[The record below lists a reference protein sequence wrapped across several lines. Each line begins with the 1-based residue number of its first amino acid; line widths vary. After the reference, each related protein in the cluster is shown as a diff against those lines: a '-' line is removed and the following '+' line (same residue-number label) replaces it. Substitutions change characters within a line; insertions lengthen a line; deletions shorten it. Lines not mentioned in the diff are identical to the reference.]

1 METLEHGSISDFVV
15 RLRAPLFLQQ
25 MLQTATGG
33 RIVSLRD
40 LVCNCSRGFLF
51 VGSHGPYG
59 G

>member
-1 METLEHGSISDFVV
+1 METLEHGSISDLVV
-15 RLRAPLFLQQ
+15 RLRSPLFLPQ
-25 MLQTATGG
+25 MLQTAAEG

-51 VGSHGPYG
+51 VGSHGHYG